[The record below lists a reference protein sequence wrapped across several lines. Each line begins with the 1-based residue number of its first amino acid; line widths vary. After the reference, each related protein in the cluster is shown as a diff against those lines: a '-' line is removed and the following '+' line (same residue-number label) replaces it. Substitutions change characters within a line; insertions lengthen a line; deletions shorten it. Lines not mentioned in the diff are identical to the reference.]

1 MSLKTNPRQPS
12 EKKPFKIFEP
22 NEDRFFPRKDVN
34 VNTPDSMR
42 ECLLEFNG
50 NAYHV
55 KVVDVA
61 ILGAG
66 ITYEDKL
73 IPDIGVGSEI
83 EFTFVMENYPKCKVQ
98 AMVMNMHED
107 LHGTH
112 QTKLGIE
119 ITKGD
124 LHKWKSIVTTME

>member
-42 ECLLEFNG
+42 ECLLEFND

-73 IPDIGVGSEI
+73 IPDICVGSEI